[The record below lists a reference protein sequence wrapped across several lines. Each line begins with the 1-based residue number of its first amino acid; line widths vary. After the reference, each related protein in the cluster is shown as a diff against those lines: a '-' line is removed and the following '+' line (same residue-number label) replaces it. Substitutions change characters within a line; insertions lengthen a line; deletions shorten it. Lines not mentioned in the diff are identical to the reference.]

1 MSPARK
7 QALRVAGVL
16 DGTKLDLARVAFLD
30 IYESARGHRR
40 EPPTAERLR
49 DEVAFVLDPV
59 MRGEDHQEGVRLA
72 QRAAKRRRA

>member
-16 DGTKLDLARVAFLD
+16 DGTKLDLARIAFLD

-49 DEVAFVLDPV
+49 VEVALALDPV
-59 MRGEDHQEGVRLA
+59 MRGTDRQQGVLLA
-72 QRAAKRRRA
+72 QRAVKRRRA